1 MQENRVERTGGLPC
15 DPTSR
20 STTDRL
26 SRDGACQ
33 SKRWR
38 RNQVSACDKREEGD
52 WETYVEGGWGDV
64 GLGGQRIVSI
74 QQIIGA
80 GSTGAGN
87 DGY

>member
-26 SRDGACQ
+26 SRNDACQ

-38 RNQVSACDKREEGD
+38 GNQVSAWDEREGD
-52 WETYVEGGWGDV
+52 METYVEGRWGDV

-74 QQIIGA
+74 Q
-80 GSTGAGN
+80 
-87 DGY
+87 